1 MHSPA
6 SLTPGSCLEC
16 FPCESRTS
24 NCLKIAF
31 QFLQDW
37 WTAPVSS
44 FRSLLV
50 SFPRLLLTIL
60 IPMERVRV
68 DLVFFTGLHQ
78 RVFTFIRYN
87 VSTNFSCVC
96 PGEAPFA
103 EILANEL
110 LQFHQRG
117 KNLKKPSNCSNTLWV
132 STAILQKRQTWS
144 ATLPLVNHRKSQINF
159 FISSSH
165 RYTIIKG
172 CCQWKDQERPTLAEV
187 RKKLASGEKAASDK
201 VIKASGTVNIEQ
213 YLQEAGYGE
222 ANSYT
227 VFWLQLSSA
236 KALLRN
242 KKKWRSDAIQ

>member
-1 MHSPA
+1 MFSMWIFLA
-6 SLTPGSCLEC
+6 VTSQ
-16 FPCESRTS
+16 TS
-24 NCLKIAF
+24 NCLEIAF

-103 EILANEL
+103 EIPANEL

-117 KNLKKPSNCSNTLWV
+117 KNLKKPSNCSNALWV
-132 STAILQKRQTWS
+132 STAYSRNAKHEALHLLSLITAK
-144 ATLPLVNHRKSQINF
+144 
-159 FISSSH
+159 
-165 RYTIIKG
+165 
-172 CCQWKDQERPTLAEV
+172 V
-187 RKKLASGEKAASDK
+187 R
-201 VIKASGTVNIEQ
+201 
-213 YLQEAGYGE
+213 
-222 ANSYT
+222 
-227 VFWLQLSSA
+227 
-236 KALLRN
+236 
-242 KKKWRSDAIQ
+242 